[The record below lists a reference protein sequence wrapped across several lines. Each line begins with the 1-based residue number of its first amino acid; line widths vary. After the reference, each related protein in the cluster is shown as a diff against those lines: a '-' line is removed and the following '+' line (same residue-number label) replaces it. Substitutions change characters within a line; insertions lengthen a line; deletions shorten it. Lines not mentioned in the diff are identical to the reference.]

1 MRILFITETF
11 LPKIDGVVT
20 RVTYTIKNLHA
31 MGHETMIIAPE
42 GGLGSY
48 DGAEVMGVPY
58 VRLPFYKDFKVGL
71 PLAQIKEKIN
81 EFNPDLIH
89 LVSPFIL
96 GSSVLRYAY
105 KQNIPLVTS
114 NHIHISK
121 YIEYYKV
128 QFATNM
134 FWSIAK
140 NTNEKA
146 DLALCPSQEMVDE
159 FGQHGITGTRLWRR
173 GVDTEL
179 FTPDKYSAEMRNW
192 LTGNEPDAPLIIY
205 AGRLGEE
212 KEIHML
218 RPILE
223 HFPRVRAAI
232 IGDGPIKEKLQ
243 NYFEGT
249 STVFTGFLKGE
260 KLAQA
265 YASADVFIFPSQSET
280 LGLVALESM
289 AAGTP
294 VIGARAGGITEL
306 LEDGKTG
313 YFFTPGSIKDL
324 REKAGLLLNDPEHL
338 RNLSDQAYREAQRWS
353 WRKATEQLFGM
364 YQEVMEQRAQQ
375 QSSAAIRDDNP
386 EDEEPASDAVI
397 MPDQESRF
405 SNPARKRNAE
415 DS

>member
-1 MRILFITETF
+1 MKILFITETF

-20 RVTYTIKNLHA
+20 RLTYTIKNLHA
-31 MGHETMIIAPE
+31 MGHQTMIIAPD
-42 GGLGSY
+42 GGLETY
-48 DGAEVMGVPY
+48 DGAEVIGVPY
-58 VRLPFYKDFKVGL
+58 VRLPFYKDFKLGL
-71 PLAQIKEKIN
+71 PLAQIKEKIE
-81 EFNPDLIH
+81 EFDPDIIH
-89 LVSPFIL
+89 LLSPFIL
-96 GSSVLRYAY
+96 GSSVLKYGT

-128 QFATNM
+128 QFASNM
-134 FWSIAK
+134 FWSVAK

-146 DLALCPSQEMVDE
+146 DLALCPSQEIIEE
-159 FGQHGITGTRLWRR
+159 FKQHGVEDIRLWRR

-179 FTPDKYSAEMRNW
+179 FTPEKYNSEMRSR
-192 LTGNEPDAPLIIY
+192 LTGGEPEAPLIIY

-212 KEIHML
+212 KEVHML

-223 HFPRVRAAI
+223 AYPHVRAAI
-232 IGDGPIKEKLQ
+232 IGDGPIKEKLE

-260 KLAQA
+260 ELASA
-265 YASADVFIFPSQSET
+265 YASADIFIFPSQSET

-313 YFFTPGSIKDL
+313 YLFKPGSIKDL
-324 REKAGLLLNDPEHL
+324 REKAGLLLNDSEHL
-338 RNLSDQAYREAQRWS
+338 RTLSRQAYEEAQRWS
-353 WRKATEQLFGM
+353 WRQATDQLFEM
-364 YQEVMEQRAQQ
+364 YQEVLQKRTEEAKTEDQPHTA
-375 QSSAAIRDDNP
+375 QSS
-386 EDEEPASDAVI
+386 ESVDE
-397 MPDQESRF
+397 Q
-405 SNPARKRNAE
+405 
-415 DS
+415 